1 MYKYLFGSKLYG
13 LTNNKSDEDYL
24 IVFNTNSEKD
34 EYIKN
39 TNNKDEECWTWQEFK
54 SKLESH
60 DLKALEVYYANVG
73 NVGTHLFINCE
84 EYQFRLDLQQLRRA
98 VSAVVSNAHVKAKK
112 KFKDQE
118 VYIGLKSY
126 YHCIRILT
134 MYNYLAKHRT
144 FNPSNFKNELDYV
157 YNDIVVQS
165 QSKNPEDLWFELES
179 KYKYML
185 KSLQHTFRSYCPK
198 DN

>member
-84 EYQFRLDLQQLRRA
+84 EYQFRLNLQQLRKA

-112 KFKDQE
+112 KFKTKTPLFYGRRYEAGEEIQLDEQE
-118 VYIGLKSY
+118 
-126 YHCIRILT
+126 
-134 MYNYLAKHRT
+134 AK
-144 FNPSNFKNELDYV
+144 ELLEGE
-157 YNDIVVQS
+157 IVKEV
-165 QSKNPEDLWFELES
+165 
-179 KYKYML
+179 
-185 KSLQHTFRSYCPK
+185 
-198 DN
+198 

>member
-39 TNNKDEECWTWQEFK
+39 TNNKDEECWTWEEFK
-54 SKLESH
+54 NHLEAH
-60 DLKALEVYYANVG
+60 DLKALEVYYSNVG
-73 NVGTHLFINCE
+73 NVGTHLYINCE
-84 EYQFRLDLQQLRRA
+84 EYQFQLNLQQLRKA

-126 YHCIRILT
+126 YHCIRI
-134 MYNYLAKHRT
+134 
-144 FNPSNFKNELDYV
+144 
-157 YNDIVVQS
+157 
-165 QSKNPEDLWFELES
+165 
-179 KYKYML
+179 
-185 KSLQHTFRSYCPK
+185 
-198 DN
+198 